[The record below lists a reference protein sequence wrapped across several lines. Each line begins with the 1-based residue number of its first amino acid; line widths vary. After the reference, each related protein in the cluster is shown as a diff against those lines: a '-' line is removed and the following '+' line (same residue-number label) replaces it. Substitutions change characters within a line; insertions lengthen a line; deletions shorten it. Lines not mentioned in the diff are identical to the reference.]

1 MTKTTATET
10 ENESRLTRGLGEI
23 LSPVNT
29 RFLKVGEEMFA
40 VYGDPES
47 GWSLQQNDLQAG
59 AGKCHRYRS
68 IEELYFALANLSIS
82 PCGSA

>member
-1 MTKTTATET
+1 MTKTAATEHD
-10 ENESRLTRGLGEI
+10 SRLTRGLGEI

-29 RFLKVGEEMFA
+29 RYLKVGEEMFA
-40 VYGDPES
+40 VYGDPDS
-47 GWSLQQNDLQAG
+47 GWSLQQDDLQSG

-68 IEELYFALANLSIS
+68 IEELYFVLANLSVS